1 MHIPGIV
8 RIILCT
14 YDVADLMS
22 LFCFMFI
29 QGQQLKSASRDG
41 DMTTVERLL
50 KEDPH
55 LVNYKGGYVRRR
67 E

>member
-1 MHIPGIV
+1 
-8 RIILCT
+8 
-14 YDVADLMS
+14 
-22 LFCFMFI
+22 MFI